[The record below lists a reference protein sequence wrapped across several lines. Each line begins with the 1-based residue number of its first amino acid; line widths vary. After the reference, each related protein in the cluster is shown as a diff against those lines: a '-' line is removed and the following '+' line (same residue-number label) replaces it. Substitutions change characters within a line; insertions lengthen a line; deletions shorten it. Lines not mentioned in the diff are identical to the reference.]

1 MIQNPDPSCPMCNH
15 EQRAAASAMLRCG
28 ASYQEIATAFQMS
41 DVDAIEK
48 HFRDHAPL
56 PALSVDPHNASDAQL
71 ASLLNDSSELY
82 YSAAL
87 QNNLP
92 AASSSLAVR
101 LRCIAEMG
109 EREAKREKR
118 DNLLEAAD
126 PHDPHTWTD
135 ELHKFIAA
143 YMDGILARRAEIESQ
158 NEVNA

>member
-1 MIQNPDPSCPMCNH
+1 MMQNPDPTCAMCNH
-15 EQRAAASAMLRCG
+15 EQRAAASAMLRIG
-28 ASYQEIATAFQMS
+28 ASFQEIATAFQMS

-56 PALSVDPHNASDAQL
+56 PALAVDPRNASDAQL

-109 EREAKREKR
+109 ERETARDKREQ
-118 DNLLEAAD
+118 LLEGAD
-126 PHDPHTWTD
+126 PCDPHTWPD

-143 YMDGILARRAEIESQ
+143 YMDGILTRATEAEYQ
-158 NEVNA
+158 NEVIE